1 MSYQHTWLDGA
12 EVGISPGKVVCV
24 GRNYAEHAKE
34 LNNPVPDRP
43 LLFLKPKTSL
53 VSLHD
58 PVVVPRD
65 RGRCHFETEIALLIG
80 ETVSQADAEQALAG
94 VLGVGLGLDLTLR
107 DLQNELKDKG
117 HPWEIAKAFD
127 GACPLS
133 RFVSVQDI
141 GAWQSLSLQLLVD
154 QKLQQDGSAAEMVTG
169 IADLLA
175 YMSTHFTLEPGDV
188 VLTGTPKGVGEL
200 KAGQQLDLQLM
211 SSLSNEQKTHLAFS
225 TKVI

>member
-1 MSYQHTWLDGA
+1 MSYQHTWLDGTEA
-12 EVGISPGKVVCV
+12 GVSPGKVICV

-43 LLFLKPKTSL
+43 LLFLKPRTSL

-58 PVVVPRD
+58 PVLVPRA

-80 ETVSQADAEQALAG
+80 ETVSQVDAQQALAA

-107 DLQNELKDKG
+107 DMQNELKDKG

-133 RFVSVQDI
+133 RFVSVKEM
-141 GAWQSLSLQLLVD
+141 GAWESLTLQLLVD
-154 QKLQQDGSAAEMVTG
+154 QNQQQVGSAAEMVTS
-169 IADLLA
+169 IPNLLA
-175 YMSTHFTLEPGDV
+175 YMSRHFTLEPGDV

-200 KAGQQLDLQLM
+200 KAGQQLDLQLT
-211 SSLSNEQKTHLAFS
+211 SSISGEQKVHLAFS
-225 TKVI
+225 TEVI